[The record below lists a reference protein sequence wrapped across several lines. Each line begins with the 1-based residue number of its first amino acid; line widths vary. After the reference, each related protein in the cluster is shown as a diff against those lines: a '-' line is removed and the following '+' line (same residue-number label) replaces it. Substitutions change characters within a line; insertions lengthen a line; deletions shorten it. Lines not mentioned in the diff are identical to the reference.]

1 MSGYFNNAQAK
12 MIMNLIPE
20 KYKVFFENLVE
31 NNKEIKG
38 VFDYFESLPDLWIY
52 QILMY
57 KPKD

>member
-1 MSGYFNNAQAK
+1 

-38 VFDYFESLPDLWIY
+38 VVDYFESLPDLTDEDINV
-52 QILMY
+52 QAKRLDELI
-57 KPKD
+57 KQTKK